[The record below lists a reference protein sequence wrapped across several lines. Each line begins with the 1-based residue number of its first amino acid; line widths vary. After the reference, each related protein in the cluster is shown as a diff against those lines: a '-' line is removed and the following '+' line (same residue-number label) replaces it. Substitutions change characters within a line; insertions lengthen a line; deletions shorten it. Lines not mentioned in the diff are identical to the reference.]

1 MKNIDILIKKIAE
14 RYDIEIIEGS
24 NHHEVV
30 KENGDV
36 ITPNEDSFLET
47 QIWVSKYAKSSGKV
61 KYLSSKFGIFS
72 SPYEGLSFE
81 KVRII
86 TQISNSSFNKS
97 SAKHKFLILSSF
109 LNRNL

>member
-47 QIWVSKYAKSSGKV
+47 QI
-61 KYLSSKFGIFS
+61 
-72 SPYEGLSFE
+72 
-81 KVRII
+81 
-86 TQISNSSFNKS
+86 
-97 SAKHKFLILSSF
+97 
-109 LNRNL
+109 

>member
-36 ITPNEDSFLET
+36 ITPNEDSFWKAFGIPFRVESAYDVLLKNKNTTEISNQSLMFGDT
-47 QIWVSKYAKSSGKV
+47 RAEVNQPLIYNNTKSSNTIK
-61 KYLSSKFGIFS
+61 
-72 SPYEGLSFE
+72 EGDYQYA
-81 KVRII
+81 I
-86 TQISNSSFNKS
+86 
-97 SAKHKFLILSSF
+97 AA
-109 LNRNL
+109 